1 MLQFRVN
8 YREIFFIQIKNE
20 TDWFIIEN
28 KWNFFFQRV
37 CWVLFGRKIYT
48 IFPDRYTLATIFFFQ
63 IEQIRPFE
71 S

>member
-37 CWVLFGRKIYT
+37 C
-48 IFPDRYTLATIFFFQ
+48 
-63 IEQIRPFE
+63 
-71 S
+71 